1 MIVIAVIAGVVV
13 LGGLFLVL
21 GKGGSGTTAGAD
33 APAEPTQK
41 WTVTNVVRET
51 PSTVSFEVDAQ
62 LTFKAGQFVLIRPKP
77 ELPFRAYSFSRAPGE
92 PLRLTVKHVPNGQV
106 STHVTQALKA
116 GDVLDV
122 KGPYGQFVL
131 PDGAKAVLLLAGGSG
146 VTPMLSML
154 RALDAKG
161 WPAAVTLIDGNR
173 TAAEIILKGEL
184 DQLTQKSQGKLSVQH
199 VLDDAAAAP
208 KGPLAADVLEGLLAG
223 APTPDVIAV
232 CGPTPMM
239 EAARA
244 VLAKRFPGVK
254 VLEEKFA
261 AEATVSADAPS
272 CTVTVVDKGKE
283 KSFSAKQ
290 GEHVLTAARKG
301 KVSLQAGCEMG
312 ACGTCRV
319 KVLSGTIDTPADS
332 CLSDD
337 ERAQGFALVCVG
349 KAKSDVKLEPAP

>member
-1 MIVIAVIAGVVV
+1 MIAIAVIAGVVV
-13 LGGLFLVL
+13 LGGLILVFS
-21 GKGGSGTTAGAD
+21 KGGGSATAD
-33 APAEPTQK
+33 TAPTEPLLK
-41 WTVTNVVRET
+41 WTVTKVTKET
-51 PSTVSFEVDAQ
+51 PSTVSFEVDQ
-62 LTFKAGQFVLIRPKP
+62 GLSFKAGQFVLIRPKP

-106 STHVTQALKA
+106 STHVTQALEA

-131 PDGAKAVLLLAGGSG
+131 PEGAKSALLLAGGSG

-161 WPAAVTLIDGNR
+161 WPTAVRLIDGNR
-173 TAAEIILKGEL
+173 TQAEIILKAEL
-184 DQLTQKSQGKLSVQH
+184 DELVQKSQGKLTVQH

-208 KGPLAADVLEGLLAG
+208 KGPLTAEVLEGLLG
-223 APTPDVIAV
+223 AVETPDVVAL

-239 EAARA
+239 DAARP
-244 VLAKRFPGVK
+244 VLAKRFAGVK

-261 AEATVSADAPS
+261 AEAAVSADAPT

-283 KSFSAKQ
+283 KSFAAKQ
-290 GEHVLTAARKG
+290 GEHVLAAARKG

-349 KAKSDVKLEPAP
+349 KAKGDVKLEPAP